1 MMISVCENEPKSKET
16 TANYFAFK
24 DISGQFKSADVRIAR

>member
-1 MMISVCENEPKSKET
+1 MIIPVWENEPKSKET

-24 DISGQFKSADVRIAR
+24 DFSDRLKSTNVRTAR